1 MELECLCL
9 QVSKNIIGKNV
20 ASCLYSVNF
29 LNAAEDVQSTRLPG
43 FAHIS
48 AASFNT

>member
-29 LNAAEDVQSTRLPG
+29 LNAAEDVQKHKATRLCSYFSG
-43 FAHIS
+43 FL
-48 AASFNT
+48 